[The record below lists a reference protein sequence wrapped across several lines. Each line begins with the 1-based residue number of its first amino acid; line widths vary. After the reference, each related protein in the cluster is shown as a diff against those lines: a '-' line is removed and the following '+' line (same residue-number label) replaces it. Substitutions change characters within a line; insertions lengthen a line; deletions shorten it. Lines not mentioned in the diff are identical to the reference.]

1 MSEEYIYAVA
11 RIRSAELRLLTNSTL
26 TSLLATKNYDEC
38 LRLLSDLGWD
48 TEDNLS
54 AILKSERD
62 KTWKFISELVKDIHV
77 FDVFLYANDFHN
89 LKAAIKSAA
98 DKELEGIYID
108 KEQCSVDPELIKKA
122 VSQRDFSSLPPFMSK
137 VAEEALDTLLRTGD
151 GGLCDNIIDKAALV
165 KIYEAGKSSNN
176 EILKLY
182 SELTVAAADIKMAIR
197 FVLVGKDIST
207 LKKALA
213 PCDSI
218 NVDRLVKAAFEGLD
232 AIYEYLSHTAYQDAI
247 PEIKKSPS
255 AFERWCDNMIIA
267 KIRPQRHNPFSIGPI
282 AAYILAREN
291 EIKTVRIIL
300 SGKINNLPVDSLRE
314 RVREMYV

>member
-11 RIRSAELRLLTNSTL
+11 RVRSAELHLLTASALNA
-26 TSLLATKNYDEC
+26 LLAAKDYDEC
-38 LRLLSDLGWD
+38 LRLLSDLGWN
-48 TEDNLS
+48 TEDTLS
-54 AILKSERD
+54 NILKNERD
-62 KTWKFISELVKDIHV
+62 KTWKFVSELVKDIHV

-108 KEQCSVDPELIKKA
+108 KDQCSVDPDLIKNA
-122 VSQRDFSSLPPFMSK
+122 VAQREFSSLPSYMSK

-151 GGLCDNIIDKAALV
+151 GGLCDNIIDMAALS

-197 FVLVGKDIST
+197 SVLVGKDINT
-207 LKKALA
+207 LKKSLA
-213 PCDSI
+213 PCESL
-218 NVDRLVKAAFEGLD
+218 NADRLAKAAYEGLD

-255 AFERWCDNMIIA
+255 AFERWCDNLIIS
-267 KIRPQRHNPFSIGPI
+267 KIRPERHNPFSIGPL

-300 SGKINNLPVDSLRE
+300 SGKVNNLPVDSLRE